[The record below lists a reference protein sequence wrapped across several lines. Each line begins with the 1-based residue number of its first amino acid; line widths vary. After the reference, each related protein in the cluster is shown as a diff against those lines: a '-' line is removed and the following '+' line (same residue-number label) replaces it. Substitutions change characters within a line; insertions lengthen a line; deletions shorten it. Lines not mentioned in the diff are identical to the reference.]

1 MRRTSRFAVILAG
14 SAVALAAATPGA
26 GPKEWV
32 GDLAP
37 ISASDWNYDR
47 AAHLLERAG
56 FGGTPAEIQA
66 LAAMTPEQAV
76 RSLVRYQD
84 VKDVDLPPFHETGVY
99 PSRTF
104 TRLSNAAAFAPI

>member
-1 MRRTSRFAVILAG
+1 MRQTSRFAAILAMG
-14 SAVALAAATPGA
+14 AAAFAATPGA

-32 GDLAP
+32 GDLSP
-37 ISASDWNYDR
+37 IAASDWNYDR

-84 VKDVDLPPFHETGVY
+84 VKDVGLPPFAETGVY
-99 PSRTF
+99 PSRT
-104 TRLSNAAAFAPI
+104 

>member
-1 MRRTSRFAVILAG
+1 MCRTLFMAVLAM
-14 SAVALAAATPGA
+14 SALSAATVGA

-32 GDLAP
+32 GDLSP

-56 FGGTPAEIQA
+56 FGGTPAEIQE
-66 LAAMTPEQAV
+66 LASMTPEQAV
-76 RSLVRYQD
+76 RRLVRYQE

-99 PSRTF
+99 PSKTF
-104 TRLSNAAAFAPI
+104 TRL